1 MSGILLI
8 GTDGGKRRF
17 YFEQAAAEAG
27 LPVVFLDWK
36 DVPDMGHDEGFCPEK
51 PEEPGRK
58 RFEEKLRMLLQIED
72 LQRFAVKIDAPAWGS
87 SRLCDLGSLT
97 GRYEEQLRWLSGL
110 PAGGFLNRP
119 PEIAQVLDKRGCK
132 ARLAQSGVP
141 VTHMYE
147 EHFSCGEELFDFLRE
162 HRITQVFVK
171 PVKGSGAAGVTALR
185 FSPGNGRI
193 ALYTCAALKEGAL
206 YNTKRMYRL
215 EGRKAEVFLDS
226 LLKLDCVVE
235 RWYGKASF
243 EGYCYDLRVIVQAGR
258 IDYILPRLSKG
269 PITNLHLNNHAMA
282 FADLHLETETVER
295 IEAVCLKASACY
307 PGLQSIGMDVLL
319 EKGNLEPRI
328 IEMNAQGDL
337 LHRDVY
343 SENRIYKRQIA
354 IMKELLR

>member
-1 MSGILLI
+1 M
-8 GTDGGKRRF
+8 
-17 YFEQAAAEAG
+17 
-27 LPVVFLDWK
+27 
-36 DVPDMGHDEGFCPEK
+36 
-51 PEEPGRK
+51 
-58 RFEEKLRMLLQIED
+58 
-72 LQRFAVKIDAPAWGS
+72 
-87 SRLCDLGSLT
+87 
-97 GRYEEQLRWLSGL
+97 
-110 PAGGFLNRP
+110 
-119 PEIAQVLDKRGCK
+119 
-132 ARLAQSGVP
+132 
-141 VTHMYE
+141 
-147 EHFSCGEELFDFLRE
+147 
-162 HRITQVFVK
+162 
-171 PVKGSGAAGVTALR
+171 
-185 FSPGNGRI
+185 
-193 ALYTCAALKEGAL
+193 
-206 YNTKRMYRL
+206 
-215 EGRKAEVFLDS
+215 FLDS

-295 IEAVCLKASACY
+295 IEAVCLRASACY